1 MGFSGLQIT
10 EIFHSIQGESSLS
23 GERFSFIRLTG
34 CNLRCT
40 YCDSAY
46 AFHGGKA
53 MSIEEVLTE
62 ILPHG
67 TKHVLLTGG
76 EPLLQR
82 NTPALAKA
90 LVDNG
95 YAVSIETHGE
105 VSIESVAPFCR
116 IIMDI
121 KTPSSLMSRGQYTK
135 NLTLLKPGID
145 EIKFVIA
152 SRDDYVWAKDLVR
165 TRALDKNNLVLF
177 SPVQSVQNAP
187 GKFPGVELK
196 WLAERMIEDKLNVRL
211 QTQLH
216 KAIWGSEATGV

>member
-1 MGFSGLQIT
+1 MAFPDLQVT
-10 EIFHSIQGESSLS
+10 EIFHSLQGETSLS

-46 AFHGGKA
+46 AFHGGKR
-53 MSIEEVLTE
+53 MSITE
-62 ILPHG
+62 IINTIKPHE

-82 NTPALAKA
+82 NTTALART
-90 LVDNG
+90 LTDSG
-95 YAVSIETHGE
+95 YTVSIETHGE
-105 VSIESVAPFCR
+105 VSVEAVAPFCR

-121 KTPSSLMSRGQYTK
+121 KTPSSAMSRGEYVNNFK
-135 NLTLLKPGID
+135 YLKPTD

-152 SRDDYVWAKDLVR
+152 SQDDYDWAKEVIR
-165 TRALDKNNLVLF
+165 TKDYPQILTLF
-177 SPVQSVQNAP
+177 SPVQPTKNAP
-187 GKFPGVELK
+187 GTFPGVELK
-196 WLAERMIEDKLNVRL
+196 WLAESILSDRLPVRL

-216 KAIWGSEATGV
+216 KAIWGADQTGV